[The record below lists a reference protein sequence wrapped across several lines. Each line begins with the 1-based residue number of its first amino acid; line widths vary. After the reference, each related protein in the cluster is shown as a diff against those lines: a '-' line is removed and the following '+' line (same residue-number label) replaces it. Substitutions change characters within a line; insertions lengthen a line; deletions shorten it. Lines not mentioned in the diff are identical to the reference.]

1 MSGTPITLAELFRS
15 SASEGPADRQVIVAQ
30 TGDNLRA
37 QIADVPEVGWGP
49 IEEEIGNSLD
59 QLLDI
64 RISDIFAGAW
74 TKLQELQEYRD
85 GKKHPPDETS
95 IVPLHRHTIK
105 SSHKPKIRI
114 YSGQAEIATIE
125 FSVDTQFEVATANLK
140 VRGGRIVE
148 VTAGEYKMSG
158 KISLAGKTLMQKSTR
173 AYQLPGHLSLGEGIE
188 IPAL

>member
-15 SASEGPADRQVIVAQ
+15 SEQEGPSDRQILVAQ

-37 QIADVPEVGWGP
+37 QIDDVPEVGWGP
-49 IEEEIGNSLD
+49 LEEEVGNSLD
-59 QLLDI
+59 QLLDV

-74 TKLQELQEYRD
+74 TKLEELQEYRD
-85 GKKHPPDETS
+85 GKKHPADETS

-114 YSGQAEIATIE
+114 YSGQTEIATLE
-125 FSVDTQFEVATANLK
+125 FSVDAQFEVAMANLK
-140 VRGGRIVE
+140 VRGGRIIE
-148 VTAGEYKMSG
+148 VDAGEYKMTG
-158 KISLAGKTLMQKSTR
+158 KISLAGKTLLKKSTR